1 MVWGERD
8 EFVCL
13 DMEYAFLIYDWGR
26 FSEYTA
32 GMMTDDGDLCTKMYR
47 LYPVTV

>member
-1 MVWGERD
+1 MVWGKRD

-26 FSEYTA
+26 LSEYTA